1 LNRKVQSQLDDLE
14 TLVRRR
20 TAELE
25 AANAD
30 LKKEIAARNKFE
42 NVLQSMLK

>member
-1 LNRKVQSQLDDLE
+1 LDDLE

-25 AANAD
+25 AANAS
-30 LKKEIAARNKFE
+30 LKKEIAERNKFE
-42 NVLQSMLK
+42 GVVQAILK

>member
-1 LNRKVQSQLDDLE
+1 LNRKVQSQMEDLE

-25 AANAD
+25 AANQS

-42 NVLQSMLK
+42 NVLQTMLK